1 MWPWISAHAEYRAD
15 FDARPSPPKTGSDS
29 CMRPPKH
36 GRANPAHVTA
46 VALSRTGNPTTG
58 DFGEATVIC
67 EFGNVL
73 DDPSAL

>member
-1 MWPWISAHAEYRAD
+1 
-15 FDARPSPPKTGSDS
+15 
-29 CMRPPKH
+29 MRPPKH

-58 DFGEATVIC
+58 DFGEGTVIR